1 MKLATFSIRTGPEVS
16 LVGAQC
22 GERMLDLASAAHYY
36 EPAQPA
42 FPASMKALLE
52 QGEAGLARARR
63 LLAAAQANSDGLAK
77 TSHGLGAVH
86 FLPPIQDAN
95 KFLCVGKNYRTH
107 LEELKRTDLIKEMPN
122 EPTGFIKLNTCL
134 TGHDTDVERPPT
146 VSHLDYEPEL
156 VFVIGKPAYQVKAEQ
171 AFEHVAGITILNDLT
186 CRDTQKRE
194 VASGSRFWTAK
205 NAPGFGPLGPYIITM
220 DEVPDPYN
228 IWVTCSVNGEQR
240 MRVNTS
246 DQIWKLPRIIE
257 HFSRLVPLYP
267 GDMFSTGAPGGV
279 AVGKPNAEDLY
290 LKNGDSVECAF
301 EDPPM
306 VLRNR
311 IVLART

>member
-1 MKLATFSIRTGPEVS
+1 MRLATFSTPSQLGRA

-22 GERMLDLASAAHYY
+22 GDRLLDLAQAAALL
-36 EPAQPA
+36 EPAAPA
-42 FPASMKALLE
+42 FPSTMKTLLE
-52 QGEAGLARARR
+52 IGAAGLARTKG
-63 LLAAAQANSDGLAK
+63 LLQAAQANPAALAQCSYALSDI
-77 TSHGLGAVH
+77 H

-95 KFLCVGKNYRTH
+95 KFLCVGKNYRAH
-107 LEELKRTDLIKEMPN
+107 LEELKRTDLIKEMPG
-122 EPTGFIKLNTCL
+122 EPTGFIKLNACL
-134 TGHDTDVERPPT
+134 TGHDTAVERPPT

-156 VFVIGKPAYQVKAEQ
+156 VFVIGKAAYQVTAEN
-171 AFEHVAGITILNDLT
+171 AWEHVAGITILNDLT

-246 DQIWKLPRIIE
+246 DQIWQLPRIIE
-257 HFSRLVPLYP
+257 HFSRLVPLMP

-279 AVGKPNAEDLY
+279 AVGKPNAADLY

-301 EDPPM
+301 ENPPM
-306 VLRNR
+306 VLRNT
-311 IVLART
+311 VVAAKA